1 MTNVE
6 NKETFKTYKCAICN
20 KEHSTIIERAKCE
33 QECFKK
39 LELEKEKA
47 LKEKKK
53 KEQEGR
59 KAELDA
65 AVKYAYEL
73 YNKYLEDYGSYDF
86 EFSGEKVSSPF
97 VGTFTNP
104 FRLHNFLDEFWS

>member
-39 LELEKEKA
+39 VELEKEKA
-47 LKEKKK
+47 LREKRR

-65 AVKYAYEL
+65 AIKYAYEL
-73 YNKYLEDYGSYDF
+73 YDKYLEDYDSYDF
-86 EFSGEKVSSPF
+86 ELDEEKVSNPYDN
-97 VGTFTNP
+97 TFANP
-104 FRLHNFLDEFWS
+104 FRLYNFLDKFWS